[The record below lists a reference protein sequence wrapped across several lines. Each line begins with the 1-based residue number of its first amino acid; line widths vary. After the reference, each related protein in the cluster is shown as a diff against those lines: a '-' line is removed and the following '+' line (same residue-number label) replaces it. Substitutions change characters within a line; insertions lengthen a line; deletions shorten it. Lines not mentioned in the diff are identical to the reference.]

1 MRLSFG
7 QELRLVQKQVLA
19 PRMIQSMEILQ
30 LPMMALQERIERE
43 MQENEAL
50 ELVEEDPDLPEEQV
64 EETNPDAPTV
74 EERELVVD
82 ETKDNEADFE
92 RLLNMDEEWPDHFEE
107 RSRPSA
113 TRLAEEGDRQHDA
126 MANMVDRPQS
136 LHEHLHAQLGWF
148 DLAPALREMC
158 DRVIYN
164 LDPNGY
170 LHVRLEDMVDADSG
184 PAGMALAQS
193 GLSTVQKLDP
203 LGVGARDLRECL
215 LLQLRPGVPMYEQLK
230 TLISNHLEDLE
241 HNRLPQIERKTGF
254 SIELIKHTLEELRK
268 LNPKPGAF
276 YSSAFVPNVTPD
288 VFIEQAESGQYKVR
302 LEDGRMPNLF
312 ISPYY
317 RQLLMSPDTDDKT
330 REYIKRK
337 INSAQWL
344 IESIEQRRNTLTRV
358 AQAIVDHQTEFLS
371 KGPEYIEPLKMQQ
384 IADKVG
390 VHVTTV
396 SRAVDDKW
404 VQTPRGI
411 FPLKRF
417 FVGGTV
423 SAAGEEVA
431 WDAVRIKLQEI
442 VDGESKHHPYS
453 DDELVKELAKH
464 GLTVARRTV
473 TKYRKAMDIP
483 SSRQRRDWSLKDEAP
498 PAESDADKDHEA
510 ESRDDGAAREMFAPE
525 SAASHTMPSPQ
536 MPPAT
541 DAPIGRRVFGSAGI
555 DFKSP
560 AAFDPRPTAAEPIVA
575 NASPHAENGFSF
587 DSANGPIPQQPL
599 NADATVEPSAE
610 HLADAIAPIDL
621 TSRIEPV

>member
-30 LPMMALQERIERE
+30 LPMMALQERIEQE

-50 ELVEEDPDLPEEQV
+50 ELIEEDPDLPEEEV
-64 EETNPDAPTV
+64 ETPNPDAPTP

-113 TRLAEEGDRQHDA
+113 TRLDEEGDRQHDA

-136 LHEHLHAQLGWF
+136 LHEYLHDQLGWF
-148 DLAPALREMC
+148 DIDESLRQMC
-158 DRVIYN
+158 DRIIYS
-164 LDPNGY
+164 LDTNGR
-170 LHVRLEDMVDADSG
+170 LQGRLEDLVDPEGG
-184 PAGMALAQS
+184 PANLALAQRA
-193 GLSTVQKLDP
+193 LSLIQKLDP
-203 LGVGARDLRECL
+203 PGVGARDLKECL
-215 LLQLRPGVPMYEQLK
+215 LLQLKPGMPLYEQIK
-230 TLISNHLEDLE
+230 TLIANHFEDLE
-241 HNRLPQIERKTGF
+241 HNRLPQIERRTGY
-254 SIELIKHTLEELRK
+254 SIDLIKRTWDEIRK
-268 LNPKPGAF
+268 LNPKPGANF
-276 YSSAFVPNVTPD
+276 SSAFVPTVTPD
-288 VFIEQAESGQYKVR
+288 VFIELSEAGAYKVR
-302 LEDGRMPNLF
+302 LEDGRTPNLF

-317 RQLLMSPDTDDKT
+317 RQLLMSPDTDEKT

-358 AQAIVDHQTEFLS
+358 AQAIVDHQTEFLN
-371 KGPEYIEPLKMQQ
+371 KGPEHIEPLKMQQ

-423 SAAGEEVA
+423 SAGGEEVA

-442 VDGESKHHPYS
+442 VDAENKHHPHS

-473 TKYRKAMDIP
+473 TKYRKAMKIP
-483 SSRQRRDWSLKDEAP
+483 SSRQRRDWALGDDEP
-498 PAESDADKDHEA
+498 PPPETN
-510 ESRDDGAAREMFAPE
+510 GAARHDAIGGDK
-525 SAASHTMPSPQ
+525 SHHHAEHHNDA
-536 MPPAT
+536 AT
-541 DAPIGRRVFGSAGI
+541 DDDHEKA
-555 DFKSP
+555 
-560 AAFDPRPTAAEPIVA
+560 
-575 NASPHAENGFSF
+575 
-587 DSANGPIPQQPL
+587 
-599 NADATVEPSAE
+599 
-610 HLADAIAPIDL
+610 
-621 TSRIEPV
+621 